1 MTACSP
7 ASVVLVHF
15 PFTDL
20 SATKKRP
27 AVVLSS
33 AAHSDLHGDVVL
45 LPLTSVGQA
54 EDAFRLA
61 YWREA
66 GLLKPTWAKP
76 LVATVLHSLVLRV
89 LGTLHPEDQVRV
101 RDVLKTVLAQPF
113 WPSEG

>member
-1 MTACSP
+1 MTVCNP

-33 AAHSDLHGDVVL
+33 AEHTELHGDVVL
-45 LPLTSVGQA
+45 LPLTSVAQA
-54 EDAFRLA
+54 GDASRLVH
-61 YWREA
+61 WREA

-76 LVATVLHSLVLRV
+76 LIATVSQSLVLRV
-89 LGTLHPEDQVRV
+89 LGTLHPKDQTCVRS
-101 RDVLKTVLAQPF
+101 VLKTVLAQPF